1 MARRSHYERAF
12 AAYLARCGASFA
24 FLNDAKRVVAGDPTR
39 LVPPCDPAHETPGA
53 TAGRRTLKNFDLVLY
68 ADRVHA
74 IVDVKGRKVA
84 SKLTGERT
92 PRLENWVTG
101 DDIESLRVWEALFGE
116 GYEAAFVFVYWCPG
130 RPPARL
136 FDDRFEHHGRWY
148 GLRGVSLSD
157 YRAAMKPRSQ
167 RWRTVHLDQADFERV
182 SRPVFGAGELYSGE
196 APSYCR
202 ADEDPPTHAVC
213 RSRPRCREPGAGAER
228 AAAAGRP

>member
-1 MARRSHYERAF
+1 MARQSHYERAF

-24 FLNDAKRVVAGDPTR
+24 FLNDAKRVVVGEHAR
-39 LVPPCDPAHETPGA
+39 LACPATPSRDGA
-53 TAGRRTLKNFDLVLY
+53 RTLKSFDLVLY

-74 IVDVKGRKVA
+74 IVDIKGRKVA
-84 SKLTGERT
+84 SRLTGERT

-101 DDIESLRVWEALFGE
+101 DDIESLRVWETLFGE

-148 GLRGVSLSD
+148 GLRGASLSE

-182 SRPVFGAGELYSGE
+182 SRPVFGAGELYSG
-196 APSYCR
+196 
-202 ADEDPPTHAVC
+202 V
-213 RSRPRCREPGAGAER
+213 
-228 AAAAGRP
+228 AAS